1 VSFGTATIA
10 ATPQATSALEDAL
23 RALAKAQRAF
33 QLYLP
38 NNPTRAQAVEQ
49 TRAAFTK
56 VWGAVPSVVLDIRE
70 TSFVWDD
77 RVVYQDLE
85 RGTDGLPWLLYRDGL
100 RALTLHAGFETLELE
115 VLLQVFHRARTAA
128 ADEDDLVTLLWVADF
143 QGVEYRHVELDGV
156 VDLAVAAHDRTGGPG
171 SEGAGREQAPLAVP
185 AAESGAPGDG
195 PPAGFVRMED
205 FESTLYFLEPR
216 EVSYLQDELKREYTE
231 DQRRNALGMLFDLV
245 ELPAAVEAGE
255 HALGFIDQL
264 LLESLTMGDYEQ
276 VAYVLREASATLR
289 RSEHT
294 EAVAN
299 GLREL
304 PARLS
309 EPAVMSQLLQA
320 LDEGA
325 RAPVPSVLESLFAE
339 LRPTA
344 LSPLVMWLGQATAS
358 PARASI
364 ERASLRLAGAHTSE
378 LTALL
383 EHANATIVRGALRVA
398 TLLATP
404 AAVPGLTRVLRGDD
418 EGLRMDAIA
427 ALAEIASPGALQ
439 ALERGVDD
447 AHRDVRVATFR
458 AIAARRHAGA
468 MPRLAQVLRRKEL
481 RAADLG
487 EKMAVFEAFGTVCGD
502 AGVAELDAILNARGL
517 LGAKENPEMRAC
529 AARAL
534 GLVGTA
540 SAIDVL
546 QRAADTKDIV
556 VRSAVA
562 RALRGGA

>member
-1 VSFGTATIA
+1 VSVGTATIA
-10 ATPQATSALEDAL
+10 PTAQATTALEDAL

-49 TRAAFTK
+49 ARAAFTK
-56 VWGAVPSVVLDIRE
+56 VWGAVPAVVLDIRE
-70 TSFVWDD
+70 SSFVWDE

-100 RALTLHAGFETLELE
+100 RALTLQAGFEALELE

-128 ADEDDLVTLLWVADF
+128 ADEDDLVTLLWVADL

-156 VDLAVAAHDRTGGPG
+156 VDLAVASQDRSGGPG
-171 SEGAGREQAPLAVP
+171 TDASGREHAPLAVP

-216 EVSYLQDELKREYTE
+216 EVSYLQDELKREYTD
-231 DQRRNALGMLFDLV
+231 DQRRNALSMLFDLV
-245 ELPAAVEAGE
+245 ELPDSGDAPEQ
-255 HALGFIDQL
+255 ALGFIDQL

-289 RSEHT
+289 RGEHA
-294 EAVAN
+294 ERVAN

-309 EPAVMSQLLQA
+309 DPAVMGQLLQA

-325 RAPVPSVLESLFAE
+325 RAPVPSLLENLFAE
-339 LRPTA
+339 LRPAA
-344 LSPLVMWLGQATAS
+344 LAPLVMWLGQATAS

-364 ERASLRLAGAHTSE
+364 ERASLRLAGAHTGE

-383 EHANATIVRGALRVA
+383 EHADPIIVRGALRVA
-398 TLLATP
+398 ALLATP
-404 AAVPGLTRVLRGDD
+404 AAVPGLSRVLRGED
-418 EGLRMDAIA
+418 EGLRMEAIA

-447 AHRDVRVATFR
+447 THRDVRVATFR
-458 AIAARRHAGA
+458 AIATRRHSGA

-481 RAADLG
+481 RTADLG

-502 AGVAELDAILNARGL
+502 AGVGELDTILNARGL

-534 GLVGTA
+534 GLVGSA

-546 QRAADTKDIV
+546 QRAADTKDVV

-562 RALRGGA
+562 RAMRGGA

>member
-1 VSFGTATIA
+1 MSVGTATI
-10 ATPQATSALEDAL
+10 TPTAQATSALEDAL

-49 TRAAFTK
+49 ARAAFTK

-70 TSFVWDD
+70 SSFVWDE

-128 ADEDDLVTLLWVADF
+128 ADEDDLVTLLWVADL

-156 VDLAVAAHDRTGGPG
+156 VDLAVASQDRSGGPG
-171 SEGAGREQAPLAVP
+171 TDASGREQAPLAVP

-195 PPAGFVRMED
+195 PPSGFVRVED

-216 EVSYLQDELKREYTE
+216 EVSYLQDELKREYTD
-231 DQRRNALGMLFDLV
+231 DQRRNALSMLFDLV
-245 ELPAAVEAGE
+245 ELPDSGDAPGQ
-255 HALGFIDQL
+255 ALGFIDQL

-289 RSEHT
+289 RGEHA
-294 EAVAN
+294 EVIAN

-309 EPAVMSQLLQA
+309 DPAVMGQLLQA

-325 RAPVPSVLESLFAE
+325 RAPVPSLLENLFAE
-339 LRPTA
+339 LRPAA
-344 LSPLVMWLGQATAS
+344 LGPLVMWLGQATAS

-364 ERASLRLAGAHTSE
+364 ERASLRLAGAHTGE

-383 EHANATIVRGALRVA
+383 EHADPIVVRGALRVA
-398 TLLATP
+398 ALLATP
-404 AAVPGLTRVLRGDD
+404 AAVPGLSRVLRGED

-447 AHRDVRVATFR
+447 SHRDVRVATFR
-458 AIAARRHAGA
+458 AIATRRHAGA

-481 RAADLG
+481 RTADLG
-487 EKMAVFEAFGTVCGD
+487 EKMAVFEAYGTVCGD
-502 AGVAELDAILNARGL
+502 AGVGELDTILNARGL

-540 SAIDVL
+540 SAVDVL
-546 QRAADTKDIV
+546 QRAADTKDVV

-562 RALRGGA
+562 RAMRGGA